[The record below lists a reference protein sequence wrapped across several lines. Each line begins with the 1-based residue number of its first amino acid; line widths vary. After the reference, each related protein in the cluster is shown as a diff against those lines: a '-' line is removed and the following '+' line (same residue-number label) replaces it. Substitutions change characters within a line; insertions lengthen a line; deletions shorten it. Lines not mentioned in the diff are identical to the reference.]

1 MFAARWCIDRG
12 RCILIPA
19 KKPAQPAGPLS
30 ELLVGTS
37 ERGPISIIN
46 APARPSDT
54 RLALLIIAC
63 LAIATLA
70 SAPFSGV
77 LLEGSEPLLPAYA
90 ASLFINELITFTLLA
105 GIYAVERSR
114 AVLILASGY
123 LFASLTVIPWIL
135 SFPGVFAII
144 GLDAGLQG
152 TAVIA
157 ALRRIGMPV
166 FVLAYALLRDRPSTP
181 SGLAPRGIITTLIL
195 TGGSVAVMTWLVLA
209 GREIL
214 PPLMRDT
221 RNVAALWQVVPVL
234 ALLLYAATLLALWR
248 KRPTILDLWL
258 MVVIVTLAVELVMLS
273 YISSGVR
280 LSLGWWVGR
289 LCGLVSGS
297 TILVI
302 LLSATT
308 GLYARLAGALVEE
321 RRARVDRMVAMKAL
335 SAAIAHEVNQPL
347 ASMVTNANAA
357 LRWLR
362 RDTPDRAEA
371 EAALERIV
379 VDGHRTGQLVRNI
392 RTLIRTEEA
401 DRVRTDP
408 NDVIREIARVR
419 GGEARLSGVA
429 IALDLSA
436 VPPIAAD
443 PVHLQLVVGNLLA
456 NAIDAAGAGRAQ
468 RGAVTIASFR
478 TPAGETALTVA
489 DNGPGIDAEVREHI
503 FDPFVTTKPPGLG
516 MGLMI
521 CRSIVEACGG
531 RIEVEDNPSGGTLFR
546 VILPAAPLGPN
557 RSGGTP

>member
-1 MFAARWCIDRG
+1 MF
-12 RCILIPA
+12 
-19 KKPAQPAGPLS
+19 
-30 ELLVGTS
+30 TS
-37 ERGPISIIN
+37 ERAPISIIN
-46 APARPSDT
+46 APARSSDT

-63 LAIATLA
+63 LAVATLT
-70 SAPFSGV
+70 SAPFSGI
-77 LLEGSEPLLPAYA
+77 LLDGSEPLLPAYA

-135 SFPGVFAII
+135 SFPKAFPII

-157 ALRRIGMPV
+157 ALRRLGFPM
-166 FVLAYALLRDRPSTP
+166 FVLAYALLRDHPSP
-181 SGLAPRGIITTLIL
+181 ASGHTRRGIVSVIILI
-195 TGGSVAVMTWLVLA
+195 GSSVAIVTALVLA
-209 GREIL
+209 GRETL
-214 PPLMRDT
+214 PPLMSDT

-234 ALLLYAATLLALWR
+234 ALLLYAATLVALWR
-248 KRPTILDLWL
+248 RRPTILDLWL

-308 GLYARLAGALVEE
+308 GLYARLAEALVEE
-321 RRARVDRMVAMKAL
+321 RHARINRMVAMKAL

-362 RDTPDRAEA
+362 RDMPDRAEA

-379 VDGHRTGQLVRNI
+379 ADGHRTGQLVRNI
-392 RTLIRTEEA
+392 RTLMRSEEA
-401 DRVRTDP
+401 DRIRTDP
-408 NDVIREIARVR
+408 NDVIREVARAR
-419 GGEARLSGVA
+419 SGEARLNGVT
-429 IALDLSA
+429 IALDLSR
-436 VPPIAAD
+436 VPPIVAD

-456 NAIDAAGAGRAQ
+456 NAIDAAGAGRA
-468 RGAVTIASFR
+468 RPAIVTIASSS
-478 TPAGETALTVA
+478 TPTGEAQLTVA
-489 DNGPGIDAEVREHI
+489 DNGPGIGAEVREHI
-503 FDPFVTTKPPGLG
+503 FDPFVTTKPTGLG

-521 CRSIVEACGG
+521 CRAIVEACGG
-531 RIEVEDNPSGGTLFR
+531 RIEADDNPPRGALFR
-546 VILPAAPLGPN
+546 VILPAAPVGTD
-557 RSGGTP
+557 RSGGAP

>member
-1 MFAARWCIDRG
+1 VC
-12 RCILIPA
+12 
-19 KKPAQPAGPLS
+19 
-30 ELLVGTS
+30 TS

-46 APARPSDT
+46 APVRPSDT
-54 RLALLIIAC
+54 RLAFLIIGC
-63 LAIATLA
+63 LVFATLA
-70 SAPFSGV
+70 SAPFSGIV
-77 LLEGSEPLLPAYA
+77 LDGSEALLPAYA
-90 ASLFINELITFTLLA
+90 ASLFINELITFALLA
-105 GIYAVERSR
+105 AIYAVERSR

-123 LFASLTVIPWIL
+123 LFASFTVIPWIL
-135 SFPGVFAII
+135 SFPGVFPIL

-152 TAVIA
+152 TAVVA
-157 ALRRIGMPV
+157 ALRRVGFPM
-166 FVLAYALLRDRPSTP
+166 FVLVYALVRDRPSAP
-181 SGLAPRGIITTLIL
+181 SGRTPRGIITAIVL
-195 TGGSVAVMTWLVLA
+195 TGSAVAIITALVLV
-209 GREIL
+209 GRETL

-221 RNVAALWQVVPVL
+221 RNVAALWQVVPFV
-234 ALLLYAATLLALWR
+234 ALLLYAATLIALWR
-248 KRPTILDLWL
+248 RRPTILDLWL
-258 MVVIVTLAVELVMLS
+258 MVVILTLAVELVMLS
-273 YISSGVR
+273 YVSSGVR

-308 GLYARLAGALVEE
+308 SLYARLAEALVEE

-379 VDGHRTGQLVRNI
+379 DDGHRTGQLVRDI

-408 NDVIREIARVR
+408 NDVIREVARAR
-419 GGEARLSGVA
+419 SGEARLGGVT

-478 TPAGETALTVA
+478 TPAGETTLTVA

-503 FDPFVTTKPPGLG
+503 FDPFVTTKPAGLG

-531 RIEVEDNPSGGTLFR
+531 RIEVEDNPPGGALFR
-546 VILPAAPLGPN
+546 VILPAAPPGDD